1 LVIDDMPGA
10 RRAVV
15 SMLKHIGHTVSVA
28 SDGAEGIEKL
38 KQLRFDLV
46 ICDVMMPQVDGTAVM
61 SYIATLPNRPP
72 VLAISGAGGV
82 FSASETLQT
91 ARIKADAFLEKPFDK
106 DRFNELVAKLLKP
119 T

>member
-1 LVIDDMPGA
+1 MPGA

-15 SMLKHIGHTVSVA
+15 SMLKQTGHTVSVA

-38 KQLRFDLV
+38 KQQRFDLV
-46 ICDVMMPQVDGTAVM
+46 ICDIVMPQVDGTAVM
-61 SYIATLPNRPP
+61 AYIAAMPNRPP

-82 FSASETLQT
+82 FSVSETLQT

-106 DRFNELVAKLLKP
+106 DRFNEMVAKLLAKP
-119 T
+119 A